1 MLVGYLLFKQKTA
14 YEMRISDWSSDVCSS
29 DLEKEVRAASVALEG
44 VQQEAVAGQ
53 RTVLDILNAEQDVSD
68 AQVLLAQ
75 ARHDLALARF
85 DVLEAI
91 GRLSAR
97 GLGADVEV
105 YATRAHYHGV
115 RNRWL
120 GPGDSVDR

>member
-85 DVLEAI
+85 DVLAAI

-97 GLGADVEV
+97 GLDLDVEL
-105 YATRAHYHGV
+105 YDPRAHYNEV
-115 RNRWL
+115 RNRWWGL
-120 GPGDSVDR
+120 GESVQP